1 MELSLDFSKGSADN
15 VADLLS
21 DIGEKI
27 VIRARMR
34 ANNRTAEE
42 ARTVIR
48 RHLSQETGA
57 PAKSLSRRFK
67 IHRANTRKPDAR
79 LFVGTSPV
87 RAYDLGVREIRSGVS
102 YKGSGGR
109 VKVKSA
115 FVATMKSGHTGVFQR
130 ETRKRLPIRELTVPL
145 HAAALRSA
153 RSYLSSDAKRTF
165 EKSFR
170 HELQFRIGREIDKRG
185 L

>member
-1 MELSLDFSKGSADN
+1 MDISLEFTKGDADS
-15 VADLLS
+15 VAELLS
-21 DIGEKI
+21 DIGEKL
-27 VIRARMR
+27 VLRAQVR

-48 RHLSQETGA
+48 RTVSQETGA
-57 PAKSLSRRFK
+57 PAKALARRFK
-67 IHRANTRKPDAR
+67 IHRANAKKPGAR

-102 YKGSGGR
+102 YKGAGGR

-130 ETRKRLPIRELTVPL
+130 ETKKRLPIRELTVAFH
-145 HAAALRSA
+145 HAAFRSA
-153 RSYLSSDAKRTF
+153 RSYVANDAKRTF
-165 EKSFR
+165 EKVFR
-170 HELQFRIGREIDKRG
+170 HELQFRIGRAIDSSR